1 MSPDKM
7 NTSDKPLIPGGL
19 EIREQKQ
26 SLARKVTF
34 TVFSDSLLAELL
46 YYRYKS
52 LFSERAQAEFKTLAI
67 TCN

>member
-7 NTSDKPLIPGGL
+7 NTPDKPLIPGAL

-34 TVFSDSLLAELL
+34 TVFSDSLLAE
-46 YYRYKS
+46 
-52 LFSERAQAEFKTLAI
+52 
-67 TCN
+67 